1 MKLNKF
7 IQQMEEK
14 TFSFRTKYTIYVFKQ
29 NTIYTKFISRN
40 EKCNLNNNK
49 NKTKTNHSNVIIL
62 CLVLVLFK

>member
-49 NKTKTNHSNVIIL
+49 NKNQPL
-62 CLVLVLFK
+62 